1 MINVFDRSVQ
11 NGEKAYFSVP
21 VGELCHRGKEQFPVI
36 VAAGKKDGPTLWIN
50 GTVHGDELNGSYAAW
65 EICRE
70 LEPDLLCG
78 NLVVTPICNVNAFY
92 DRQKVSGLDYLD
104 MDTVFP
110 GNPKGMLTQRIAA
123 ALYREIKSNATALI
137 NFHTMATPY
146 TANPYTVR
154 KIVPGVDGTVNQ
166 VAEGMQRAFGAKA
179 NCVVDLNSAAN
190 ELPGVTNGALDIT
203 CLRDGIPAF
212 MGEIGQGGRIDDKAV
227 ESAKAGIVNVMRY
240 LKMLDGEIKKEKN
253 QLLITRRKFLYA
265 DKGGITRLLVKPG
278 EIVKG
283 GERLLQ
289 VHYYDD
295 RIESQHTKEDVYVI
309 GIRENPVVNEGDRI
323 AFVGTEWA
331 PWE

>member
-110 GNPKGMLTQRIAA
+110 GNPEGMLTQRIAA

-166 VAEGMQRAFGAKA
+166 VAEGMQRAFGA
-179 NCVVDLNSAAN
+179 
-190 ELPGVTNGALDIT
+190 
-203 CLRDGIPAF
+203 
-212 MGEIGQGGRIDDKAV
+212 
-227 ESAKAGIVNVMRY
+227 
-240 LKMLDGEIKKEKN
+240 ML
-253 QLLITRRKFLYA
+253 
-265 DKGGITRLLVKPG
+265 
-278 EIVKG
+278 
-283 GERLLQ
+283 
-289 VHYYDD
+289 
-295 RIESQHTKEDVYVI
+295 
-309 GIRENPVVNEGDRI
+309 
-323 AFVGTEWA
+323 
-331 PWE
+331 